1 MKHRLFLLLF
11 PLVFLLGACSWGYTN
26 NSDNSEP
33 NMASPDQNESQELEP
48 PLELEPATTT
58 EVTEADTL
66 FSYEYPDLGIKISY
80 PSTCYFNKGMIDCG
94 DFTLSVWPLEKPTAA
109 EAQKTFKDG
118 YTQIEYGYSNDDNNY
133 ALMAW
138 YEGEDKAD
146 LEVAIAE
153 IAETLVFT
161 N

>member
-1 MKHRLFLLLF
+1 MKHRLFLLLL
-11 PLVFLLGACSWGYTN
+11 PLVFLLTACSWGYSN
-26 NSDNSEP
+26 NPEP
-33 NMASPDQNESQELEP
+33 IAASPDQNKSQELEP
-48 PLELEPATTT
+48 PFELEPATST
-58 EVTEADTL
+58 EVTEADAL

-94 DFTLSVWPLEKPTAA
+94 DFTLSIWPLENPAES

-118 YTQIEYGYSNDDNNY
+118 YTQIEYGFSNEDNHY

-146 LEVAIAE
+146 LEAAIAD

-161 N
+161 H